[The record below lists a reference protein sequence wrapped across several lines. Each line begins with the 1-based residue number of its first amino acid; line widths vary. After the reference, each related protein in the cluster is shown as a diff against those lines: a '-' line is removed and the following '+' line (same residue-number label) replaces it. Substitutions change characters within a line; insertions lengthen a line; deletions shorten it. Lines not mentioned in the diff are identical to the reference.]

1 MPNDEK
7 ARITSIKFWP
17 EDLARIETLQR
28 HLQAQLPADM
38 RARVS
43 LGSVIRTVLASA
55 VCAVPAD
62 PAAPPQPTL
71 MLGSIEP
78 LPPKPTGRPRKQ
90 PRPDEQAEPAAAPKA
105 KGRAR
110 APKRKLT
117 PGKDKPAKKQE
128 PAA

>member
-1 MPNDEK
+1 MSDQPRVVTVK
-7 ARITSIKFWP
+7 LWA
-17 EDLARIETLQR
+17 EDLVRIETLQR
-28 HLQAQLPADM
+28 HLQAQLPANM

-62 PAAPPQPTL
+62 LEAPPQPTL
-71 MLGSIEP
+71 VLGSIEP

-110 APKRKLT
+110 VPKRKQ
-117 PGKDKPAKKQE
+117 PPAAKKKPPAKKK
-128 PAA
+128 PA